1 LPSSRTPANPQG
13 CAAGEKK
20 NIPMIGIQI
29 DQALIDKMVEL
40 AIIECAEELFSG
52 DTRRMRQALL
62 QGHCNDCRRV
72 AASLARQISEYLGR
86 VDRTV
91 KSVYHYEP
99 VEAPGVSPPENTPPY
114 VGINLV
120 VWVERKSA
128 ALSALLE
135 TLETVLKASQRN
147 IGCAD
152 ASPRCF
158 SLDVKM
164 VSDQEVQEQRGLG
177 LLVERTFLRSTPV
190 WRRSAQVKAAR
201 YEQPQTEQMQLIL
214 PETFDPELIPEGR
227 LLEHALSIENIPQ
240 AERGVLEHHLTEL
253 KVVLLRRL
261 ISDQLAYINI
271 AKMWFRVKDLAE
283 IYRRKI
289 GLGRIGGKAAGM
301 LLAANILKEAGN
313 EALRDSFYLPES
325 FFLGSDVM
333 YIFMAMN
340 GLMYW
345 NDQKYKPEEQIWEE
359 YPQIKRDFE
368 AGNFPPEIL
377 VELRNLL
384 ASIGNKP
391 LIVRSSS
398 QLEDN
403 FGTAFAGKYD
413 SHFCPNQGTPE
424 QNLKALVLAI
434 ARTFA
439 STLKPEALL
448 YRRSKGLQDYDERMA
463 ILIQTVQ
470 GEDYGSYYLPQAAGV
485 AFSRNLYRWCP
496 QIRREDGFARLV
508 WGLGT
513 RAVERVGNDYPR
525 PVALSHPTLQPD
537 DSPEAI
543 RHYSQQYVDL
553 IDLQENAFK
562 SLPVQQVLRPSYPG
576 LRFIAQLERE
586 GYLTTPRS
594 RVMEDE
600 VRWLVITFDELL
612 RRTSF
617 AATLSR
623 MLRLLEEHYHSSVD
637 MEFTLQ
643 ISAPYPQPPQVK
655 ICLLQC
661 RPQSFLKESQAVKL
675 PTTLKEDDILFS
687 TRFMVPRGY
696 IAEIRHVLFVP
707 HEAYYALDTEQ
718 ARKNIGGVIG
728 HVNAALPEKSF
739 ICVGPGR
746 WGSLNTDLG
755 VYVCYSDICNT
766 AALVEVSGK
775 GIGPAPEPSLGTH
788 FFQDLME
795 AQIYP
800 LAVNLDQADAAFQRA
815 FFYDTPNHLAER
827 SERDQSYCQS
837 VRLIDVAD
845 YRPGHHLA
853 VVMDDESGLAVAYL
867 SPDGKQSP

>member
-1 LPSSRTPANPQG
+1 
-13 CAAGEKK
+13 
-20 NIPMIGIQI
+20 MIGIQI
-29 DQALIDKMVEL
+29 DQALTDKMLDL
-40 AIIECAEELFSG
+40 AITECAEELYSG
-52 DTRRMRQALL
+52 DTRRLRQALL
-62 QGHCNDCRRV
+62 QGHCNDCRHV
-72 AASLARQISEYLGR
+72 ASSLARQISEYLGR

-91 KSVYHYEP
+91 KSVYYYEP
-99 VEAPGVSPPENTPPY
+99 VEAPGSSLPENYPPY

-147 IGCAD
+147 VGCAD

-158 SLDVKM
+158 SLDVKL

-177 LLVERTFLRSTPV
+177 LLVEKSFLRSTPV
-190 WRRSAQVKAAR
+190 WRRPAQV
-201 YEQPQTEQMQLIL
+201 EPLQPYPRMETRPVQLVL
-214 PETFDPELIPEGR
+214 PENFDPELIPEGR
-227 LLEHALSIENIPQ
+227 LLEHAISIENIPP
-240 AERGVLEHHLTEL
+240 AERGALEHHLTEL
-253 KVVLLRRL
+253 KVVLIRRL

-271 AKMWFRVKDLAE
+271 AKKWFKVRDLAD
-283 IYRRKI
+283 IYQRKI

-301 LLAANILKEAGN
+301 LLAANILKEVGD

-325 FFLGSDVM
+325 YFLGSDVM

-345 NDQKYKPEEQIWEE
+345 NDQKYKPEAQIWDE
-359 YPQIKRDFE
+359 YLLIKRDFE
-368 AGNFPPEIL
+368 AGEFPPEIL
-377 VELRNLL
+377 VELGELL
-384 ASIGNKP
+384 DRIGNKP

-398 QLEDN
+398 LLEDN

-424 QNLKALVLAI
+424 QNLKALALAI

-470 GEDYGSYYLPQAAGV
+470 GETYGSYYLPQGAGV
-485 AFSRNLYRWCP
+485 AFSRNLYRWSP

-525 PVALSHPTLQPD
+525 PVALSHPALQPD

-543 RHYSQQYVDL
+543 RYYSQQYVDL

-562 SLPVQQVLRPSYPG
+562 SLPVQQVLRPNYPV

-586 GYLTTPRS
+586 GFLTTPRS
-594 RVMEDE
+594 RVMEE
-600 VRWLVITFDELL
+600 EARWLVITFDELL

-643 ISAPYPQPPQVK
+643 ISTPLAQPPQVK

-661 RPQSFLKESQAVKL
+661 RPQSFLKDTEAVKL
-675 PTTLKEDDILFS
+675 PEALEKAEIIFA
-687 TRFMVPRGY
+687 TRFMVPRGHVSD
-696 IAEIRHVLFVP
+696 IRHVLFVP
-707 HEAYYALDTEQ
+707 PEAYYALPTDQ
-718 ARKNIGGVIG
+718 ARKNVGGIIGRLNTI
-728 HVNAALPEKSF
+728 LPEKSF

-766 AALVEVSGK
+766 AALVEISGK

-800 LAVNLDQADAAFQRA
+800 LAVNLDQPDADFRRA
-815 FFYDTPNHLAER
+815 FFYETPNHLLER
-827 SERDQSYCQS
+827 SNCDQSSCQS
-837 VRLIDVAD
+837 VRLIDIAD
-845 YRPGHHLA
+845 YRADHHLTL
-853 VVMDDESGLAVAYL
+853 VMDDEAGLAVAHL
-867 SPDGKQSP
+867 SPNER

>member
-1 LPSSRTPANPQG
+1 
-13 CAAGEKK
+13 
-20 NIPMIGIQI
+20 MQI
-29 DQALIDKMVEL
+29 DQALIDKMVDQ
-40 AIIECAEELFSG
+40 AIVECAGELFAG
-52 DTRRMRQALL
+52 DKRRMRRSLL
-62 QGHCNDCRRV
+62 EGHCEHCSRV
-72 AASLARQISEYLGR
+72 SASLARQIGEYLGQM
-86 VDRTV
+86 DRTV
-91 KSVYHYEP
+91 KAVYHYEP
-99 VEAPGVSPPENTPPY
+99 VEAPEVTPSQINEPY

-135 TLETVLKASQRN
+135 TLETVLKAGQPR

-164 VSDQEVQEQRGLG
+164 ITDQEVQERRGLG
-177 LLVERTFLRSTPV
+177 LLVEKAYLHSAPV
-190 WRRSAQVKAAR
+190 WRRAAQV
-201 YEQPQTEQMQLIL
+201 ELQPSDEGVETEQLQLML
-214 PETFDPELIPEGR
+214 PAAFDPELMPEGR
-227 LLEHALSIENIPQ
+227 LLAHAQAIENTPRE
-240 AERGVLEHHLTEL
+240 ERGALEHHLTEL
-253 KVVLLRRL
+253 KVVLIRRL
-261 ISDQLAYINI
+261 ISDQLAYIHI
-271 AKMWFRVKDLAE
+271 AKKWFKVKDLAE

-301 LLAANILKEAGN
+301 LLAANILKEVGDD
-313 EALRDSFYLPES
+313 ALRASLYIPES

-368 AGNFPPEIL
+368 AGSFPPEIL
-377 VELRNLL
+377 VELRGLL
-384 ASIGNKP
+384 TSIGNRP

-424 QNLKALVLAI
+424 ENLKALTQAI
-434 ARTFA
+434 TRTYA

-470 GEDYGSYYLPQAAGV
+470 GEKYGRYYLPQGAGV
-485 AFSRNLYRWCP
+485 AFSHNLYRWSP

-537 DSPEAI
+537 DSPQAI
-543 RHYSQQYVDL
+543 RYYSQQYVDL
-553 IDLQENAFK
+553 IDLQENALK
-562 SLPVQQVLRPSYPG
+562 SLPVLEVLQPDYPM
-576 LRFIAQLERE
+576 LRFVAQLEQD

-594 RVMEDE
+594 RVMGEE
-600 VRWLVITFDELL
+600 ARWLVITFDELL
-612 RRTSF
+612 RRTPF

-643 ISAPYPQPPQVK
+643 ISDPFSQPPQVN
-655 ICLLQC
+655 ISLLQC
-661 RPQSFLKESQAVKL
+661 RPQSSLKEPQVVKIPSVL
-675 PTTLKEDDILFS
+675 EKDDIIFS
-687 TRFMVPRGY
+687 TRFMVPRGQV
-696 IAEIRHVLFVP
+696 ANIRHVLFVSP
-707 HEAYYALDTEQ
+707 QAYYALDTTQ
-718 ARKNIGGVIG
+718 ARKNVAGAISR
-728 HVNAALPEKSF
+728 VNVALPEKSF

-746 WGSLNTDLG
+746 WGSLNIDLG

-766 AALVEVSGK
+766 AALVEVTGK
-775 GIGPAPEPSLGTH
+775 GVGLAPEPSLGTH

-800 LAVNLDQADAAFQRA
+800 LAIYLDDREVIFNHDFFYNTPSCLTDWIQWDNRQTPCIRLLEVAAFKPG
-815 FFYDTPNHLAER
+815 YHLE
-827 SERDQSYCQS
+827 
-837 VRLIDVAD
+837 
-845 YRPGHHLA
+845 LA
-853 VVMDDESGLAVAYL
+853 MDDEQGLAVAFI
-867 SPDGKQSP
+867 SPD

>member
-1 LPSSRTPANPQG
+1 
-13 CAAGEKK
+13 
-20 NIPMIGIQI
+20 
-29 DQALIDKMVEL
+29 
-40 AIIECAEELFSG
+40 
-52 DTRRMRQALL
+52 
-62 QGHCNDCRRV
+62 
-72 AASLARQISEYLGR
+72 
-86 VDRTV
+86 
-91 KSVYHYEP
+91 
-99 VEAPGVSPPENTPPY
+99 
-114 VGINLV
+114 
-120 VWVERKSA
+120 
-128 ALSALLE
+128 
-135 TLETVLKASQRN
+135 
-147 IGCAD
+147 
-152 ASPRCF
+152 
-158 SLDVKM
+158 
-164 VSDQEVQEQRGLG
+164 
-177 LLVERTFLRSTPV
+177 
-190 WRRSAQVKAAR
+190 
-201 YEQPQTEQMQLIL
+201 
-214 PETFDPELIPEGR
+214 
-227 LLEHALSIENIPQ
+227 
-240 AERGVLEHHLTEL
+240 
-253 KVVLLRRL
+253 
-261 ISDQLAYINI
+261 
-271 AKMWFRVKDLAE
+271 
-283 IYRRKI
+283 
-289 GLGRIGGKAAGM
+289 
-301 LLAANILKEAGN
+301 
-313 EALRDSFYLPES
+313 
-325 FFLGSDVM
+325 
-333 YIFMAMN
+333 
-340 GLMYW
+340 
-345 NDQKYKPEEQIWEE
+345 
-359 YPQIKRDFE
+359 
-368 AGNFPPEIL
+368 
-377 VELRNLL
+377 
-384 ASIGNKP
+384 
-391 LIVRSSS
+391 
-398 QLEDN
+398 
-403 FGTAFAGKYD
+403 
-413 SHFCPNQGTPE
+413 
-424 QNLKALVLAI
+424 
-434 ARTFA
+434 
-439 STLKPEALL
+439 
-448 YRRSKGLQDYDERMA
+448 
-463 ILIQTVQ
+463 
-470 GEDYGSYYLPQAAGV
+470 
-485 AFSRNLYRWCP
+485 
-496 QIRREDGFARLV
+496 
-508 WGLGT
+508 
-513 RAVERVGNDYPR
+513 VGNDYPR